1 MAPTIGDHIIFFNRL
16 FFFVLYS
23 GLMEGQCQEENDRSS
38 ELLGGCD
45 RIQVADTPLAKAS
58 PNARGAE
65 VGSENCALRGQ
76 G

>member
-1 MAPTIGDHIIFFNRL
+1 MDALMIPTHPEKGNFDAGIFR
-16 FFFVLYS
+16 
-23 GLMEGQCQEENDRSS
+23 LMEGRSQEENDGSS